1 MADNHGVEAVS
12 LANIRKRKLEL
23 EKLEEKSSAKTP
35 KFPNPVPAMKRESKQ
50 QPVGSRELLSN
61 SQPTVKPAKAKAK
74 QDKADKMICPWP
86 KCGLSGDKLFL
97 AAHLRVHEKFSNQ
110 VRKHY

>member
-1 MADNHGVEAVS
+1 MFHPVTITDNHFSQEHKCPKCPYKSHSKFHWHRHVADNHGVEAVS

-50 QPVGSRELLSN
+50 QPVGRIALSN
-61 SQPTVKPAKAKAK
+61 SQSAE
-74 QDKADKMICPWP
+74 
-86 KCGLSGDKLFL
+86 S
-97 AAHLRVHEKFSNQ
+97 
-110 VRKHY
+110 Y